1 MIRLIDKYSP
11 TNIDDLNINYY
22 DNKLLKTL
30 ISTDDINILINGNT
44 GTGKT
49 SLINII
55 ISEYYNFKEQDINTI
70 NNIKDKNILY
80 INILNDHGIN
90 YYRNEVNNFCLAKSI
105 IKSRKKFIIIDSI
118 DIISEQNQYIF
129 KNYIEYYLNNINF
142 IISSVDLSKVYEPI
156 INKLFLIRVQ
166 DSDYKFLKK
175 IYNNINSIE
184 RFDND
189 NLFIDNVINT
199 SNNSISDLINIV
211 QKIIL
216 NNNILVSE
224 CKTSHK
230 FDELFTLCK
239 NRDVESSYKIL
250 LDMYNLGISIYDI
263 LDRLNNYI
271 KICDSID
278 SNIKYKIYKI
288 IITYINHSYN
298 LHNDKVQLLFLINN
312 IIRVI
317 TI

>member
-11 TNIDDLNINYY
+11 VKIDDLNINQY

-30 ISTDDINILINGNT
+30 IDADDINILINGNT

-55 ISEYYNFKEQDINTI
+55 ISEYYNFKERDIKTI
-70 NNIKDKNILY
+70 NNIKEKNILY

-90 YYRNEVNNFCLAKSI
+90 YYRNDVNNFCLAKSI

-129 KNYIEYYLNNINF
+129 KNYIEYYLNSINF
-142 IISSVDLSKVYEPI
+142 IITSVDLSKVYEPI

-166 DSDYKFLKK
+166 DSDYQFLKK
-175 IYNNINSIE
+175 IYNNINIIE

-216 NNNILVSE
+216 NNNSLVSE

-230 FDELFTLCK
+230 FDKLFKLCK
-239 NRDVESSYKIL
+239 TRDVESGYKIL

-271 KICDSID
+271 KVCDNID
-278 SNIKYKIYKI
+278 TNIKYEIYKI

-312 IIRVI
+312 IIRVM

>member
-11 TNIDDLNINYY
+11 VKIDDLNINQY

-55 ISEYYNFKEQDINTI
+55 ISEYYNFKERDINTI
-70 NNIKDKNILY
+70 NNIKEKNILY

-90 YYRNEVNNFCLAKSI
+90 YYRNDVNNFCLAKSI

-142 IISSVDLSKVYEPI
+142 IITSVDLSKVYEPI

-166 DSDYKFLKK
+166 DSDYQFLKK
-175 IYNNINSIE
+175 IYNNINDIE
-184 RFDND
+184 CFDNN

-199 SNNSISDLINIV
+199 SNNSISDLINVV

-216 NNNILVSE
+216 NNNVLVSE

-230 FDELFTLCK
+230 FDKLFTLCK
-239 NRDVESSYKIL
+239 NRDVESGYKIL

-271 KICDSID
+271 KVCDNID
-278 SNIKYKIYKI
+278 TNIKYEIYKI

-312 IIRVI
+312 IIRVM
-317 TI
+317 TT